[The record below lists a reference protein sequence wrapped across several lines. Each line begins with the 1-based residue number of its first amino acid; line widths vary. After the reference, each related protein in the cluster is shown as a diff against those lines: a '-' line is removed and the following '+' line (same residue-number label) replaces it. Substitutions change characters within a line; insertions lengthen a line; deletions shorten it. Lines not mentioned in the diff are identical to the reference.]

1 MDTLP
6 LTVVPPV
13 LEVSPA
19 SITAQLGSN
28 LTLHCTANGF
38 PTPIIEW
45 VHFGMVLR
53 ERGGIEVD
61 AEVINST
68 VISTLSITDV
78 QTENYGLYTCRA
90 NTTQDSQ
97 PATVSFSGE
106 HLLMSN
112 SSTLIS
118 SPPCFRNCVTRRV

>member
-13 LEVSPA
+13 FEVSPA

-45 VHFGMVLR
+45 VHFGIVLR

-61 AEVINST
+61 AEVVNST
-68 VISTLSITDV
+68 VISTLS
-78 QTENYGLYTCRA
+78 NYGLYTCRA